1 MDSSVWVYPRPR
13 IVSTDGPWW
22 LFDTRAPHPEGS
34 LVATTQRT
42 AWLFVAALVG
52 SLVVTSPAVGLNYF
66 GLVDTGE
73 LFVSANNGVTWTGLS
88 TLPVLDAVGLIAG
101 ASSSDLYLISQSGS
115 VYRSTDAGG
124 SWAAIAAVS
133 ASDVTAL
140 VPYPGRLL
148 LLTRTGG
155 VYASLDGGASFSG
168 VGTITT
174 SDLVAGARSGTSVVA
189 LSKSGG
195 VYRSADAG
203 VTWSAVGAIAVSNAR
218 AIVGYLNRLY
228 VLTETG
234 DLARSEDL
242 GASWTFVSTLSQSG
256 MTALL
261 ATPGELVATTAAGEV
276 AASSDGLS
284 WTWRGVI
291 NQLTVRALASDQPFP
306 TAGGQPELSGVGFR
320 AVWPNPVHGAAT
332 LAFDLDRRVA
342 VTVSVHDLAGRE
354 VARPIADEFLG
365 PGIVLRPWEARDLP
379 SGVYFLAA
387 RIGAQER
394 VRRITVMSGK

>member
-1 MDSSVWVYPRPR
+1 MDAIRQ
-13 IVSTDGPWW
+13 G
-22 LFDTRAPHPEGS
+22 
-34 LVATTQRT
+34 T
-42 AWLFVAALVG
+42 AWLFMVALAGAL
-52 SLVVTSPAVGLNYF
+52 LAASPASGLNYF

-88 TLPVLDAVGLIAG
+88 TLPVRDAVGLIAG

-115 VYRSTDAGG
+115 VYRSIDAGG
-124 SWAAIAAVS
+124 NWTAIAAAS

-155 VYASLDGGASFSG
+155 VYASLDGGASFSAI
-168 VGTITT
+168 GTITA
-174 SDLVAGARSGTSVVA
+174 SDLVAAARSGTSVVA

-203 VTWSAVGAIAVSNAR
+203 VTWAAVGTITASNAK
-218 AIVGYLNRLY
+218 AIVDYQNLLY
-228 VLTETG
+228 VMTETG

-242 GASWTFVSTLSQSG
+242 GATWTFMSTLSQSG

-261 ATPGELVATTAAGEV
+261 STPGELVATTAGGEV

-306 TAGGQPELSGVGFR
+306 TAVGHPEPSGLELR
-320 AVWPNPVHGAAT
+320 AVWPNPVHGTAT
-332 LAFDLDRRVA
+332 LALNLGQRAA
-342 VTVSVHDLAGRE
+342 VTVAVHDLAGRE
-354 VARPIADEFLG
+354 VARPIDRESLG
-365 PGIVLRPWEARDLP
+365 PGTVLRSWDARDLP

-394 VRRITVMSGK
+394 VRRITVMGGR